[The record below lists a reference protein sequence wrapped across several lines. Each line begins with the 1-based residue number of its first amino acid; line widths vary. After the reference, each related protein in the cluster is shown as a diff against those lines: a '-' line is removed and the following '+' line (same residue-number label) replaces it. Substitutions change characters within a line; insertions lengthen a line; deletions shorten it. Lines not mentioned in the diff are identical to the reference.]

1 MGNGLFHLVTMS
13 KNCNHD
19 LLVSN
24 SCYIKMYQMLGLR
37 TIFLSCQA
45 EVLSFLSCQDTKTN
59 KKNVFL
65 IQFYAYFCS
74 FLENPNRK
82 HKQTNICKG
91 ISYFSSFFKS
101 TLLFS
106 FGLGIGYAYMT

>member
-37 TIFLSCQA
+37 TIFLSCQ
-45 EVLSFLSCQDTKTN
+45 VTKTN